1 MSYGSDMDIFDNPF
15 ECGFDKY
22 VDLNSDIVFLGRENL
37 IKIKEKGIKKK
48 LMGVKIES
56 KFVDV
61 SQGIPM
67 LDLKDNE
74 VGQLRSAAYSPKFN
88 KVVGIAMIEKNFWE
102 VAKKFKINID
112 GNFVSG
118 EICNLP
124 IV

>member
-1 MSYGSDMDIFDNPF
+1 MVVIWIFLTILLN
-15 ECGFDKY
+15 

-56 KFVDV
+56 KSIDV

-67 LDLKDNE
+67 LDLKENE

-88 KVVGIAMIEKNFWE
+88 KVVGIAMIEKNFW
-102 VAKKFKINID
+102 AISKKFKINID
-112 GNFVSG
+112 GNYVSG
-118 EICNLP
+118 ETCNLP

>member
-1 MSYGSDMDIFDNPF
+1 
-15 ECGFDKY
+15 
-22 VDLNSDIVFLGRENL
+22 
-37 IKIKEKGIKKK
+37 
-48 LMGVKIES
+48 MGVKIDS
-56 KFVDV
+56 KFIDV
-61 SQGIPM
+61 AQGLPM

-74 VGQLRSAAYSPKFN
+74 VAQLRSAAYSPKFN